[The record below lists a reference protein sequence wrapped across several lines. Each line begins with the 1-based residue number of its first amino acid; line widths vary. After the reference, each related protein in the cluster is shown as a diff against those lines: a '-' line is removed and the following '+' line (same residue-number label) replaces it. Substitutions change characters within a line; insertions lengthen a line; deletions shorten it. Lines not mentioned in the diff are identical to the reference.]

1 MKLWLKI
8 NSVIVATALSLCA
21 FTGSAMAFDLFDKIK
36 SDFAAINA
44 KGEQDRARINGS
56 EQTGGSR
63 SNVDSNS
70 QIMDILKIEASKNDL
85 AFQMARKN
93 CTEDFFQNQIN
104 QWVLG
109 PFQRAEYN
117 MAAPGADRI
126 AGNMAQCAMKDQSN
140 LAQWSNRV
148 GLMLAYAAI
157 SWKNSGAGG
166 TPQVAATAG
175 RAITLLSFAKQ
186 NNIDGASKTLSKMK
200 ESGFEIS
207 EDGAS
212 AKPSEGKIAL
222 SASSAEVAKKYK
234 GNNLAFHKKYI
245 GEVLQVKGPVRLVQ
259 ERRGETPGANVIITG
274 IVKNREDVVSS
285 DEIMCEITDSK
296 GTSAAADLEPG
307 KTITASGLYDPKLR
321 SYGLFES
328 QVVLHDCQIR

>member
-1 MKLWLKI
+1 MKLRLKI
-8 NSVIVATALSLCA
+8 NAAIVAATLGLCTFA
-21 FTGSAMAFDLFDKIK
+21 GSAMAFDLFDKIK

-56 EQTGGSR
+56 EQTGGGQS
-63 SNVDSNS
+63 SVDSS
-70 QIMDILKIEASKNDL
+70 PQIMDILKIEANKTDL
-85 AFQMARKN
+85 TDSGNCSVDYFQKEENR
-93 CTEDFFQNQIN
+93 
-104 QWVLG
+104 WVLG
-109 PFQRAEYN
+109 PFQRAEYS
-117 MAAPGADRI
+117 MAAPGADRT
-126 AGNMAQCAMKDQSN
+126 AGKMARCALKDPAN
-140 LAQWSNRV
+140 LAQWSNQV
-148 GLMLAYAAI
+148 GQMLAFSAI
-157 SWKNSGAGG
+157 SWKNAGVGG
-166 TPQVAATAG
+166 TPQVASTAG

-186 NNIDGASKTLSKMK
+186 NNINGASQTLDKMK
-200 ESGFEIS
+200 ESGFVIS

-212 AKPSEGKIAL
+212 AKPSAGKIAL

-259 ERRGETPGANVIITG
+259 ERSGKTPGANVIITG
-274 IVKNREDVVSS
+274 IVRNREDVVSS

-307 KTITASGLYDPKLR
+307 KIITASGLYDPKLR
-321 SYGLFES
+321 SYGTFES

>member
-1 MKLWLKI
+1 MKLRLKI
-8 NSVIVATALSLCA
+8 NSVIVAATLGLYT

-56 EQTGGSR
+56 DQTGGSQ
-63 SNVDSNS
+63 SSVDSS
-70 QIMDILKIEASKNDL
+70 PQIMDILKIEASKANL
-85 AFQMARKN
+85 TFSKN
-93 CTEDFFQNQIN
+93 CSADYFQKEEN

-109 PFQRAEYN
+109 PFQRSEYS

-126 AGNMAQCAMKDQSN
+126 AGEMARCALKDSAN
-140 LAQWSNRV
+140 LAQWSNQV
-148 GLMLAYAAI
+148 GLMLAFSAI
-157 SWKNSGAGG
+157 SWKNAGVGG
-166 TPQVAATAG
+166 TPQVASTAG
-175 RAITLLSFAKQ
+175 RAITLLSYAKQ
-186 NNIDGASKTLSKMK
+186 NNVDGASQTLEKMK
-200 ESGFEIS
+200 ESGFVIS
-207 EDGAS
+207 EEKA
-212 AKPSEGKIAL
+212 AKPKGKIAL

-259 ERRGETPGANVIITG
+259 ERSGKTPGANVIITG
-274 IVKNREDVVSS
+274 TVKNRDDVTSA

-296 GTSAAADLEPG
+296 GTEAAADLEPG
-307 KTITASGLYDPKLR
+307 KTIVASGLYDPKLR

>member
-1 MKLWLKI
+1 MKLRLKI
-8 NSVIVATALSLCA
+8 NAAIVAATLGLCT

-56 EQTGGSR
+56 EQTGGSQ
-63 SNVDSNS
+63 SNVDSS
-70 QIMDILKIEASKNDL
+70 PQIMDILKIEASKANL
-85 AFQMARKN
+85 TFSKN
-93 CTEDFFQNQIN
+93 CSVDYFQKEEN

-126 AGNMAQCAMKDQSN
+126 AGEMARCALKDSAN
-140 LAQWSNRV
+140 LAQWSNQV
-148 GLMLAYAAI
+148 GLMLAFSAI
-157 SWKNSGAGG
+157 SWKNAGVGG

-186 NNIDGASKTLSKMK
+186 NNIDGASKTLDKMK
-200 ESGFEIS
+200 ESGFVIS

-212 AKPSEGKIAL
+212 AKPSAGKIAL

-259 ERRGETPGANVIITG
+259 ERSGKTPGANVIITG

-307 KTITASGLYDPKLR
+307 KIITASGLYDPKLR
-321 SYGLFES
+321 SYGTFES